1 MQSSLKDHIVS
12 GTEELVTIVLNSYYV
27 YRGSYYCFI
36 NSVHQNLHVLIQP
49 FARAEVFKSFQQVFH
64 NFGGF
69 YVIKMQQ
76 NP

>member
-1 MQSSLKDHIVS
+1 MQSSLMDHIVA
-12 GTEELVTIVLNSYYV
+12 GTEDLVTIVINSYYI